1 MIVKI
6 NPHEEIKNMS
16 STEYEIYEKLL
27 EMGFSEDELEKE
39 IQRKA
44 KEFGGFMSEKS
55 ILFIIAKEN
64 GIKIKSPDYKN
75 EEYEDIVQEIDYDEF
90 TITISELEEGM
101 QKVVLLGKILKIF
114 APREFIRKDSS
125 RGKVGSFYIIDAT
138 GKVKVVAWND
148 KTEFMNNE
156 YFHIDQFIR
165 IIGGFIKLN
174 KVGEFEVHL
183 GKKAEIIL
191 DPQDI
196 SKRKREELKAIFFEK
211 KELDNQRKNEMQL
224 YDLISKYS
232 FIKRVK
238 GYIQIED
245 FQEITKKDGE
255 KTFLLKLVL
264 SDNSMAMRLVVW
276 GMNAI
281 RMFKLV
287 QDGDYVL
294 FQNLAVNENTYTNSK
309 ELVYT
314 QKSSLEIL

>member
-1 MIVKI
+1 MI
-6 NPHEEIKNMS
+6 

-27 EMGFSEDELEKE
+27 EIGFSEDELEKE
-39 IQRKA
+39 MQRKA

-64 GIKIKSPDYKN
+64 GISIKSPDYKI
-75 EEYEDIVQEIDYDEF
+75 EEYEDFIQEIDYDDY

-125 RGKVGSFYIIDAT
+125 HGKVGSFYIIDST
-138 GKVKVVAWND
+138 GKVKVVAWNEN
-148 KTEFMNNE
+148 TEFMNNE
-156 YFHIDQFIR
+156 YFQVDQAIR
-165 IIGGFIKLN
+165 IIGGFVKLN
-174 KVGEFEVHL
+174 KASEFEVHL

-196 SKRKREELKAIFFEK
+196 SKQKREELKAIFFEE
-211 KELDNQRKNEMQL
+211 KELEKQRKNEMQL

-232 FIKRVK
+232 FINRVK

-245 FQEITKKDGE
+245 FREITKKDGE

-276 GMNAI
+276 GMNAVQ
-281 RMFKLV
+281 MFKLI

-294 FQNLAVNENTYTNSK
+294 FKNLAVNENTYTNSK

-314 QKSSLEIL
+314 QKSSFEIL

>member
-1 MIVKI
+1 MLIKI
-6 NPHEEIKNMS
+6 PHEEKKNLS

-27 EMGFSEDELEKE
+27 EMGFSEDQLDKE
-39 IQRKA
+39 MQKKA

-64 GIKIKSPDYKN
+64 GIHINPRDYRI
-75 EEYEDIVQEIDYDEF
+75 EEYEGFIEDIDYDEF
-90 TITISELEEGM
+90 TVNISELEEGM
-101 QKVVLLGKILKIF
+101 RKVVLIGKILQIF

-125 RGKVGSFYIIDAT
+125 LGKVGSFFIIDTT
-138 GKVKVVAWND
+138 GKVKVVAWNE
-148 KTEFMNNE
+148 KTEFMTNE
-156 YFHIDQFIR
+156 YFSIDQFVR
-165 IIGGFIKLN
+165 IIGGFVKLN
-174 KVGEFEVHL
+174 KAGEIEVHL

-196 SKRKREELKAIFFEK
+196 SKRKKEELKTIFLEE
-211 KELDNQRKNEMQL
+211 KELDRQRKNEMQL

-245 FQEITKKDGE
+245 FREITKKDGS

-264 SDNSMAMRLVVW
+264 SDNSMAIKLVVW
-276 GMNAI
+276 GMSAVG
-281 RMFKLV
+281 MFKLI
-287 QDGDYVL
+287 QNGDYVL
-294 FQNLAVNENTYTNSK
+294 FQNLVVRENTYTNSK